1 MPPTYEFIGPHGE
14 RIERRV
20 RTGVRDVV
28 ARGRRYH
35 RAPVQAFAVVGMRGQ
50 PDQKDE
56 VFRGYYREELKHGAR
71 FPSKYSKETIK
82 RAWEKPCPNLPDC
95 HG

>member
-1 MPPTYEFIGPHGE
+1 MPPTYDFIGPNGE

-20 RTGVRDVV
+20 HAGVREVV
-28 ARGRRYH
+28 TRGRRY
-35 RAPVQAFAVVGMRGQ
+35 RREPVQAFSVVGMRGQ

-56 VFRGYYREELKHGAR
+56 VYRGYYREELKHGAR
-71 FPSKYSKETIK
+71 FPSKYSKRQIQ
-82 RAWEKPCPNLPDC
+82 RAWEAPCPNTPDI